1 MLHGVEYLYLV
12 RERQCLMSANI
23 RLSSDFATDVTSKFA
38 RCTRR
43 TVMPEVVDLRGAR
56 VTPPVAGLDGRRAT
70 ERVGLDTRSFL
81 EQIGQ
86 FSTSRLWR
94 QKVGTG
100 PVYEAD
106 PERTAGAHEGR
117 PRGRTK
123 ISASDPRSSW
133 WPGER

>member
-1 MLHGVEYLYLV
+1 MPDAV
-12 RERQCLMSANI
+12 
-23 RLSSDFATDVTSKFA
+23 DF
-38 RCTRR
+38 
-43 TVMPEVVDLRGAR
+43 RGAR
-56 VTPPVAGLDGRRAT
+56 VTPEPSGRDGRRAT

-106 PERTAGAHEGR
+106 RLRTTGAPPGAR
-117 PRGRTK
+117 RV
-123 ISASDPRSSW
+123 SAATATSRYARQVADVRFLTTP
-133 WPGER
+133 